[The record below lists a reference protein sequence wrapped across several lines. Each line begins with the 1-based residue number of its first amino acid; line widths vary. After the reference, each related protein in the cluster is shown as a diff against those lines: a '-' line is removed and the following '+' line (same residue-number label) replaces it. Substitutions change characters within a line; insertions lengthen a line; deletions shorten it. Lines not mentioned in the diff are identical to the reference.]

1 MAPRFKLRA
10 PTEYQ
15 NESVHGSGMIWDIS
29 ASGARIENV
38 TSVVDPGAT
47 LALRSSFFPGS
58 FDIQIKGDVVRH
70 TRSGFAVQFV
80 ELEAPQIDFL
90 RTILP
95 VFPPTLVET

>member
-15 NESVHGSGMIWDIS
+15 NESVHGNGMIWDIS

-47 LALRSSFFPGS
+47 IALRSSFFPGS
-58 FDIQIKGDVVRH
+58 FDIQLKGDVVRH
-70 TRSGFAVQFV
+70 TRSGFAVQFI
-80 ELEAPQIDFL
+80 ELEAAQIDFL

-95 VFPPTLVET
+95 IFPSVVIET